1 MFIRK
6 KINQSGSISVQII
19 QKDNGKYKVLKTIGS
34 SKDLVEIEFLVQKGR
49 KQINEFEKKLN
60 SLFLQNKRLSLWIV
74 L

>member
-60 SLFLQNKRLSLWIV
+60 YLFLQNKRLSLWIV